1 MSRPIKFRVWDK
13 RKKEWFPIKNT
24 MCLILNT
31 ESTDLCFITKQGPYP
46 IPQTGQEDGGLNRY
60 VLEQFT
66 GLLDSEGKE
75 IYEGDILAFLEGD
88 FQRGQDGFDDRL
100 EVVWDGKNSKFGAN
114 FYSKYGGEGCTGK
127 EQCLSEYNKEI
138 IIIGNIHQNH
148 ELLAA

>member
-1 MSRPIKFRVWDK
+1 VSRQIKFRVWD
-13 RKKEWFPIKNT
+13 EKNGR
-24 MCLILNT
+24 
-31 ESTDLCFITKQGPYP
+31 FIRSDEHSEFYEFFETGPCSC
-46 IPQTGQEDGGLNRY
+46 GHEDIA
-60 VLEQFT
+60 EQFT

-127 EQCLSEYNKEI
+127 ERCLSEYNKEI
-138 IIIGNIHQNH
+138 IVIGNIHQNP
-148 ELLAA
+148 ELLTT